1 MRLSSAHLSFA
12 VMIAL
17 GLPFLA
23 PAQSPQTQAELEKNL
38 SLQYGA
44 IQKQFRIPP
53 RTASDAGAARLARL
67 AWQKELAQLFT
78 DAAVTVE
85 EILKLKPANSDLWQ
99 ERLETLRLYAGPITA
114 PDKRMVYGAS
124 EVSKKARMITMP
136 HAVYTAEALAA
147 KADDEVRI
155 RLVLAADG
163 SIRNIFPIKSAPYG
177 LTESAVTAALQ
188 IRFEPAIRN
197 NQPVSQ
203 FATLVYEFKKKDA
216 KPYIPRT
223 VF

>member
-1 MRLSSAHLSFA
+1 MRLSLAHLSLA

-17 GLPFLA
+17 GSPFLA
-23 PAQSPQTQAELEKNL
+23 PAQSPQTQAELEKKL

-53 RTASDAGAARLARL
+53 RAASDEGAARLARL

-78 DAAVTVE
+78 NAAVTVE

-99 ERLETLRLYAGPITA
+99 ERLETLRLYAGPIST
-114 PDKRMVYGAS
+114 PDKRTVYGAS
-124 EVSKKARMITMP
+124 EVKKKARLITMP
-136 HAVYTAEALAA
+136 NAIYTAEALAA

-163 SIRNIFPIKSAPYG
+163 TVKNILPIRSAGYG

-188 IRFEPAIRN
+188 IKFEPAVRN
-197 NQPVSQ
+197 GQPVSQ